1 VRIHTIRTRSCKS
14 IESAWPHR
22 CIIFVKMYINSQIIP
37 NGADLP
43 VPELR
48 PISLIFADDHEV
60 VREGLVALYSSDAR
74 LRVIG
79 QCGDGLAALE
89 MIQSRNPDF
98 AVIDLNMPKLG
109 GLDLIRKLRAA
120 NHPCKLVVLSMSH
133 DERMA
138 IEVLRAG
145 ADGYVP
151 KDGPARHLVDAI
163 QYIQDGGVYISPI
176 FPGDLLSRRLTGDD
190 PVRLLTER
198 EREVFYC
205 LVAGMRPKQIASA
218 LDLSPKTVDTHRSH
232 LMGKLNINDVAGLVK
247 FAIKKNL
254 IPEE

>member
-1 VRIHTIRTRSCKS
+1 
-14 IESAWPHR
+14 
-22 CIIFVKMYINSQIIP
+22 MYNFHPNALNYQIIP
-37 NGADLP
+37 NGADSHM
-43 VPELR
+43 PELR

-74 LRVIG
+74 LNVVG

-98 AVIDLNMPKLG
+98 AVIDLNMPKLC
-109 GLDLIRKLRAA
+109 GLELIRKLRAV

-133 DERMA
+133 DERTA

-145 ADGYVP
+145 ANGYVP
-151 KDGPARHLVDAI
+151 KDGPARHLLDAI
-163 QYIQDGGVYISPI
+163 QYIQDGGGYISPI
-176 FPGDLLSRRLTGDD
+176 FPRDLLSRRWTGDD
-190 PVRLLTER
+190 PLRTLSER

-205 LVAGMRPKQIASA
+205 LVAGMRPKDIASA
-218 LDLSPKTVDTHRSH
+218 LDLSPKTVDTHRAH
-232 LMGKLNINDVAGLVK
+232 LMRKLEINDLPGLVK
-247 FAIKKNL
+247 FAIKNHL

>member
-1 VRIHTIRTRSCKS
+1 M
-14 IESAWPHR
+14 P
-22 CIIFVKMYINSQIIP
+22 FNSQIILERE
-37 NGADLP
+37 DSP

-60 VREGLVALYSSDAR
+60 VREGFVALYSSDVR

-109 GLDLIRKLRAA
+109 GLELIRKLRLA

-133 DERMA
+133 DECTA
-138 IEVLRAG
+138 VEVLRAG

-151 KDGPARHLVDAI
+151 KDGPARHLLDAI

-176 FPGDLLSRRLTGDD
+176 FPRDLLSRRWTGSD
-190 PVRLLTER
+190 PLRRLSKR
-198 EREVFYC
+198 EREVFHC
-205 LVAGMRPKQIASA
+205 LVAGMRPKEIASA
-218 LDLSPKTVDTHRSH
+218 LDLSPKTVDTHRAH
-232 LMGKLNINDVAGLVK
+232 LMGKLEINDLPGLVK
-247 FAIKKNL
+247 FAIKNNL
-254 IPEE
+254 IPKE

>member
-1 VRIHTIRTRSCKS
+1 
-14 IESAWPHR
+14 
-22 CIIFVKMYINSQIIP
+22 M
-37 NGADLP
+37 
-43 VPELR
+43 PELQ
-48 PISLIFADDHEV
+48 PISVIFADDHEV

-109 GLDLIRKLRAA
+109 GLELIRKLRAA

-133 DERMA
+133 DERTA

-151 KDGPARHLVDAI
+151 KDGPARHLFDAI

-176 FPGDLLSRRLTGDD
+176 FPGDLLSHRWTGED
-190 PVRLLTER
+190 PLRPLTER
-198 EREVFYC
+198 EREVFFC
-205 LVAGMRPKQIASA
+205 LIAGMRPKQIASA
-218 LDLSPKTVDTHRSH
+218 LDLSPKTVDTHRAN
-232 LMGKLNINDVAGLVK
+232 LMRKLEINDLAGLVK
-247 FAIKKNL
+247 FAIKKKL
-254 IPEE
+254 ISED